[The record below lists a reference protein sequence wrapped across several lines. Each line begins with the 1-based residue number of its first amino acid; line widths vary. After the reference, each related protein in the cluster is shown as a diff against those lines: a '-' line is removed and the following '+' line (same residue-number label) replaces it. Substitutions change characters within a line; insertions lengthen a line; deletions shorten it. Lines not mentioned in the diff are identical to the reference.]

1 MPQRRLHSSS
11 KSVQDA
17 PAGDAF
23 RSPARQTRSSSQVSR
38 LADFF
43 DPPLT
48 RSSSRTSQSSTLS
61 RSSRLLRRN
70 SAPARSHVPVKG
82 AVPAATTQDA
92 LLVPADA
99 PALRKSARLRSRH
112 DSAPPRFR
120 PSLDPVPE
128 VFPESPL
135 GPSAQTHADNCS
147 GPLQHVD
154 GVGVGPQDDHEA
166 TEYGG

>member
-1 MPQRRLHSSS
+1 MSQRRRHSSS

-23 RSPARQTRSSSQVSR
+23 RSPARQTRSSSQVLR

-43 DPPLT
+43 DPPVT
-48 RSSSRTSQSSTLS
+48 RSSSKNLQSSTLL

-70 SAPARSHVPVKG
+70 SAPVSTAVPVKG
-82 AVPAATTQDA
+82 AVPAASTQDA

-99 PALRKSARLRSRH
+99 TAPRKSERLLSRH
-112 DSAPPRFR
+112 ASAPPQFR

-128 VFPESPL
+128 VFPESPS
-135 GPSAQTHADNCS
+135 GPSQA
-147 GPLQHVD
+147 
-154 GVGVGPQDDHEA
+154 EA
-166 TEYGG
+166 WRL